1 MEMQERSAA
10 MPDYVWK
17 AMFVLAG
24 FVLLGLVYDV
34 LKGTGKKLL
43 RGLLHALAG
52 LAGLLTA
59 NTLGSLIGVG
69 LGVNPVTGLVAAA
82 LGLPGVGLMF
92 ALRYLL
98 FA

>member
-1 MEMQERSAA
+1 MEIRERSAA
-10 MPDYVWK
+10 MPDYVLK

-24 FVLLGLVYDV
+24 FVLLWLVYDL
-34 LKGTGKKLL
+34 LKGTEKKLF
-43 RGLLHALAG
+43 RGFLHAMAG

-59 NTLGSLIGVG
+59 NTLGSLVGVG
-69 LGVNPVTGLVAAA
+69 LGVNLVTCLVSAA

-92 ALRYLL
+92 GLRYLV